1 MYHLPRD
8 ELQQRLWE
16 RYRIVI
22 GGLPSDE
29 NKLLQANIYD
39 ASEDDLYRNQ
49 QAFADKLHTLEFAD
63 LLADGV
69 LKVEV
74 ARV

>member
-1 MYHLPRD
+1 M
-8 ELQQRLWE
+8 
-16 RYRIVI
+16 
-22 GGLPSDE
+22 
-29 NKLLQANIYD
+29 LQANIYD

-49 QAFADKLHTLEFAD
+49 QAFADKLHTLGFAD